1 MKLDVEDVSSVKK
14 KINVVMPSEKVGSK
28 IDLAYKRLGKSVKIN
43 GFRPGKAPRRML
55 EKEYGDRVLDEVLD
69 GILKESYPEI
79 IQKSEIAPVAYP
91 EFGGEKITVG
101 EDFAF
106 TLLVDVKPK
115 IDPKG
120 YDGVSIKEKK
130 VKVSDKDV
138 IAELE
143 KLQKSFATLVD
154 VEGRAIEKG
163 DLVTFDFEGFVDGE
177 PLANAK
183 ADDSKLEI
191 GSGQFIPG
199 FEDGMIGMS
208 KDEKGEVKA
217 NFPDDYHEKGIAGK
231 EAVFKVFIKD
241 IKTPKLPELD
251 DEFAKSVGD
260 YKTIEDLKKRTKE
273 DLENAAKENS
283 KKEMQQEIVDILLKE
298 NSFEVPDSM
307 VEGQARH
314 KAEETKKQMAG
325 YGMPED
331 AIAKQLETMSADIFK
346 NAKKQ
351 VETALILESIAAK
364 EKLEVKDED
373 IDKYFDDMADKSGRP
388 VSEIKGY
395 FEDKKEYLKE
405 TLMDNKVIDLL
416 MSKAKIS

>member
-1 MKLDVEDVSSVKK
+1 MKFDVEDVSSVKK
-14 KINVVMPSEKVGSK
+14 KINIVMPSDKVSSK
-28 IDLAYKRLGKSVKIN
+28 VDLAYKRLGKTVKIN

-91 EFGGEKITVG
+91 EFGGEQITLG

-106 TLLVDVKPK
+106 SLLVDVKPE

-138 IAELE
+138 VAELE
-143 KLQKSFATLVD
+143 KMQKNFATLVD

-217 NFPDDYHEKGIAGK
+217 KFPDDYHEKAIAGK
-231 EAVFKVFIKD
+231 EAIFNVFIKD
-241 IKTPKLPELD
+241 IKAPKLPELD

-283 KKEMQQEIVDILLKE
+283 KKEMQQDIVDALLKE

-314 KAEETKKQMAG
+314 KAEETKKQMAQ

-331 AIAKQLETMSADIFK
+331 VIAKQLETMRDDIFK

-351 VETALILESIAAK
+351 VQTALILESIAAK

-373 IDKYFDDMADKSGRP
+373 VDKYFADMADKSGRP
-388 VSEIKGY
+388 VSEVKGY

-416 MSKAKIS
+416 MSKANIS